1 MDGAQLDGMK
11 QNVTR
16 SECLLKSD
24 FPFVSF
30 AISFLRTDDNDVGQT
45 LKWSW
50 KQKVLQ
56 RGRRCLDM
64 VQEKIGF
71 FYKLFIEL

>member
-1 MDGAQLDGMK
+1 MDGAQLDGMEE
-11 QNVTR
+11 NVTR
-16 SECLLKSD
+16 SKCLLKSD

-64 VQEKIGF
+64 VQEKMGF